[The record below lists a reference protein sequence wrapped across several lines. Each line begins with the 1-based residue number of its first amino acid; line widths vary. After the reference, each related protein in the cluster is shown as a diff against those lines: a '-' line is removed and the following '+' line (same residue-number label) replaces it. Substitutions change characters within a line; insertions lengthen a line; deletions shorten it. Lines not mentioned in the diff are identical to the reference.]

1 MFQFHFL
8 NYLWFF
14 HIYYSLTIFFLYSIL
29 IGLENNQGRT
39 FRHAPLFLKLFF
51 INGANISHKYF
62 QLI

>member
-8 NYLWFF
+8 KLSLVLSHLLFF
-14 HIYYSLTIFFLYSIL
+14 DNFFLYSIL